1 MANKTELAEPYKL
14 YSYGKEYGKAHEM
27 YAEYYLGTAL
37 TISDAAKI
45 IERIHKENLY
55 EIGIDTTIFMPMSFE
70 IIDIQGDRVLCG
82 QSYKKSILWI
92 AAATTSEELDVINEK
107 INKLTDSA
115 NEALRTNYSLADYI
129 RNQSQEVGHAIV
141 GYRYRENS
149 EVRSIVLKSERDFI
163 IATGIVKEISF
174 TEYHSALKFTDNN
187 TIINNG
193 EYIAF
198 EIKSNHELSTG
209 KYTYLF
215 INEVYLVVKT
225 RDIDA
230 HESILELTRIFLELK
245 SKEKNEELFWDNIER
260 SLESWKIKRL

>member
-107 INKLTDSA
+107 INKLADSA

-149 EVRSIVLKSERDFI
+149 EVRSIVLKSEHDFI

-198 EIKSNHELSTG
+198 EIKSNHELSTE

-260 SLESWKIKRL
+260 SLDSWKIKRL